1 MSEQKNKYV
10 KKFKRIIK
18 GKKERKKIMK
28 KLLCLFLTLTMVL
41 SLGCVAVF
49 ADSDYTEIRLANTDT
64 MAYFE
69 QSITLKVEGYN
80 GTEWETIPNSKVKFS
95 ALSRFVEI
103 SADGVAKLNSDFTK
117 EFNKGASDG
126 KSLSSPVTA
135 VYEKA
140 DGTTLT
146 KKVLLMFGSATL
158 KNAYSNSGEQTCNT
172 VVEGVPGLT
181 GEKVFSSSARI
192 TEYLNQYS
200 TESFYEGWF
209 YDPGDSQV
217 GGAIGFANHA
227 QGNHNFYIYLRV
239 GSATKYYLSDGSAD
253 SAGGFNGNDTTGG
266 KEVATRSKGWH
277 QFALDLVSG
286 KKVKAYVDGEL
297 VYQRELASIPS
308 NGDMK
313 ILRICAGGNI
323 YYDRIRLMRSKTVP
337 ENNPTIN
344 YAKVSGT
351 VANNSTIKADYEVIF
366 PNSHTKAT
374 SLVQWQSAESYE
386 KAKAGEF
393 TDIDG
398 ATGDSFTV
406 TDATKFYRYAVTPKS
421 QYNGETKSG
430 TLYYSDYTAGPL
442 APEAKNVTLSG
453 INFKGATLTVDYDY
467 FDINDDEYDYTEYV
481 WYACDTAEG
490 VNGTHTVIGGA
501 TDKDYVVAEE
511 YADKYIQASVKPYA
525 KAEPKSGETVY
536 SNVLSPFKKPVAK
549 DVKITGEYGVGKTLV
564 GSYTYE
570 SDAEEDKDKTT
581 LTWYRKKGDVW
592 ENAKAPSNAND
603 QYADKYTLSTADID
617 CEIYFGV
624 KPVCKDN
631 SNALSESDLTGVEV
645 KSTAFVGAVK
655 PTGANPRIEGTIK
668 AGNTVTVNYDYSHS
682 MNIEEGNTQYR
693 IYVGGELK
701 SSTKTLYLT
710 ADMAGK
716 QIYATILPTAV
727 EEPAQGDMLT
737 TGIATVGYTIQTAIT
752 VPSGGSSGGGGSYS
766 VTETAESKA
775 LKTVKKAIVLL
786 VNSGKALV
794 EGANKNVD
802 SDTAVAP
809 FIENSRTLLP
819 LRFIAESLGAKVDW
833 NNETREIKITYGSTT
848 VIMHLDSDIY
858 YINGIE
864 HKMDVTA
871 KSVSGRTM
879 IPVRYIS
886 ESLGKEVFWDDK
898 GLIVISDK
906 TNIFDSQKDSA
917 MIDALIGKLK

>member
-1 MSEQKNKYV
+1 
-10 KKFKRIIK
+10 
-18 GKKERKKIMK
+18 MK
-28 KLLCLFLTLTMVL
+28 KLLCLFLTLTIVL

-64 MAYFE
+64 MALFSE
-69 QSITLKVEGYN
+69 SITLKIEGYN
-80 GTEWETIPNSKVKFS
+80 GTEWETIPNNKVKFS

-103 SADGVAKLNSDFTK
+103 SADGVAKLNSDFTN
-117 EFNKGASDG
+117 EFNKGAADG
-126 KSLSSPVTA
+126 KALSSPVTA
-135 VYEKA
+135 EY
-140 DGTTLT
+140 GSL
-146 KKVLLMFGSATL
+146 KKSVLLMFGSAAS
-158 KNAYSNSGEQTCNT
+158 KNAYSNSGVQTCDT

-181 GEKVFSSSARI
+181 GEKVFSSAAITGNI
-192 TEYLNQYS
+192 TEYFNGYS
-200 TESFYEGWF
+200 KESFYEGWF
-209 YDPGDSQV
+209 YDPNDSQT
-217 GGAIGFANHA
+217 GACFAFANDA
-227 QGNHNFYIYLRV
+227 QGASNFYLYLKTQN
-239 GSATKYYLSDGSAD
+239 ATKYYLADGVNPAD
-253 SAGGFNGNDTTGG
+253 GFSGNNSSGG

-277 QFALDLVSG
+277 QLVLDFASG
-286 KKVKAYVDGEL
+286 GNRLKAYLDGEL
-297 VYQRELASIPS
+297 IYEKVLPAV
-308 NGDMK
+308 NVGGGMH
-313 ILRICAGGNI
+313 ILRIYKGGNL
-323 YYDRIRLMRSKTVP
+323 YFDRIRLMRSKTVP

-344 YAKVSGT
+344 YARVSGT

-406 TDATKFYRYAVTPKS
+406 TNATKFYRYAVTPKS

-490 VNGTHTVIGGA
+490 VNGTYTVIGGA

-525 KAEPKSGETVY
+525 KVEPKSGEAVY

-549 DVKITGEYGVGKTLV
+549 DVKITGEYGVGKTLT

-624 KPVCKDN
+624 KPVCRDN

-701 SSTKTLYLT
+701 SSTKTLYLM

-752 VPSGGSSGGGGSYS
+752 VPGSGSGSGGGSYS
-766 VTETAESKA
+766 VAETAESKA

-833 NNETREIKITYGSTT
+833 NDETREIKITYGSTT

-864 HKMDVTA
+864 YKMDVTA